1 MLKRLTIVI
10 IGFFAS
16 FLMQAQKPVS
26 IHFSENEGLP
36 EKEIYKVVEA
46 KDGVLW
52 LATHSGVYSYDGNEF
67 TLYRHPDQRGPSAF
81 GIKFDDKG
89 RLWYATMNSQ
99 LYYVENGKVHFFKD
113 LKKKVG
119 SKVLECEIVNDST
132 LFVNA
137 YNGFYNIDINTRK
150 VSKINIENLEEYHS
164 SIHNFKGKDYIFSG
178 DALNE
183 LIGDS
188 LKPLFGLDKETPR
201 LRLTTLFSTDKHLYV
216 RFLID
221 NKNTF
226 YKVDAS
232 GIKPFSA
239 FNAIDR
245 VSINYLKQMGP
256 SFWFFTANGAYQY
269 SMKGNEMVLENHY
282 LKEKNVTDL
291 ILDRNG
297 NYIFSTINNGLYIL
311 PNPSVEVLRNETF
324 KDGVISSFVAIND
337 SLANYISNHNELHS
351 LNLKGKKNEGRKID
365 RFLNQT
371 LYYDSLKEEGLLFNN
386 SELEL
391 YDPINLKISKKV
403 FEEAPKNITR
413 LNDSTYISTHYN
425 RTKIIGNNL
434 EYKKIFHGRSKELAS
449 TKSGHLY
456 ITTPEGVK
464 WASNAEND
472 LERTTQN
479 GKGFYSNGIVN
490 QKDTDMVWVSRP
502 NWGIYLVESGKI
514 IKSIYMSNG
523 LLDKTVTAMDSNEEE
538 LWIATNKGI
547 QRYDYETESFTNFGM
562 RDGIIQPRILKLQVT
577 NGYVWYQ
584 TVTGIY
590 RFPINKKK
598 KPIFVPE
605 VHFSRIKIANKPQ
618 DLKDYYRIDYNA
630 NTLDI
635 GFMVNGFKSLEQY
648 QFEYS
653 IEGLNPEWI
662 SLEKGKHNVNFN
674 SLPSGKYTFKVR
686 AKDAFE
692 GIYTNPIHFKVNVA
706 LPFWKRWWFS
716 LLVAIIAITGMLTFF
731 KIKGKRKEE
740 LRKKEFKQVEVER
753 QLVALKLENLRSQ
766 MNPHFIFNALNSIQE
781 YIMLN
786 QKKMASDYLG
796 KFADLMRTY
805 LNHSKKGNITL
816 QEEIDCIRMYLELEK
831 LRFEDKMDYAVN
843 ISGVLSPNEISI
855 PTMLVQP
862 YIENALKHGL
872 LHRKTNRRLQIDF
885 LVSDV
890 TKTIRCVIVDNG
902 IGRDKAKEYK
912 ARSRKQHKPF
922 ATRATEDRLNLIN
935 YGKEKRAGVTITDLF
950 EGEEPSG
957 TQVDII
963 IPFTTL

>member
-16 FLMQAQKPVS
+16 FLMRAQQPVS

-36 EKEIYKVVEA
+36 EKEIYKVVEG

-52 LATHSGVYSYDGNEF
+52 LATNSGVYSYDGNTF
-67 TLYRHPDQRGPSAF
+67 TLHRHPDQRGPSSF
-81 GIKFDDKG
+81 GIKFDEKG
-89 RLWYATMNSQ
+89 RLWYATMNSE
-99 LYYVENGKVHFFKD
+99 LYYVENGKVHFFKN
-113 LKKKVG
+113 LEKKVG
-119 SKVLECEIVNDST
+119 STVLEFDIIDVDN
-132 LFVNA
+132 LFVSA
-137 YNGFYNIDINTRK
+137 YNGFFNIDVNTK
-150 VSKINIENLEEYHS
+150 EVHEVNIENLIQHHS
-164 SIHNFKGKDYIFSG
+164 GIHSFKGKDYMFNG
-178 DALNE
+178 GALNE
-183 LIGDS
+183 VVGDS
-188 LKPLFGLDKETPR
+188 LKLLFRLEKATPR
-201 LRLTTLFSTDKHLYV
+201 IRFSTLLSTDKHLYV

-226 YKVDAS
+226 YKVDES
-232 GIKPFSA
+232 GIEPTSA

-245 VSINYLKQMGP
+245 VSINHLKRMGT
-256 SFWFFTANGAYQY
+256 SFWVFTANGAYEY
-269 SMKGNEMVLENHY
+269 STENNDLELENHY
-282 LKEKNVTDL
+282 LKGKNLTSL
-291 ILDRNG
+291 IVDRNG
-297 NYIFSTINNGLYIL
+297 NHIFSSVNNGLYIL
-311 PNPSVEVLRNETF
+311 PNTEVEVLRDEAI

-337 SLANYISNHNELHS
+337 SLINYISNHNELHS
-351 LNLKGKKNEGRKID
+351 FNLKGKKSETRRID

-371 LYYDSLKEEGLLFNN
+371 LYYDSLKNEGMLFNN

-391 YDPINLKISKKV
+391 YDPMNLKVSKKI
-403 FEEAPKNITR
+403 FEEAPKDITR
-413 LNDSTYISTHYN
+413 LNDSTYISTNYN
-425 RTKIIGNNL
+425 KTKIIGNDL
-434 EYKKIFHGRSKELAS
+434 EYQKIFHGRSKELAY
-449 TKSGHLY
+449 TKSGHFY
-456 ITTPEGVK
+456 ISTPEGIK
-464 WASNAEND
+464 WASNVGND
-472 LERTTQN
+472 LKRTTQN

-490 QKDTDMVWVSRP
+490 QKNTDKVWISRP
-502 NWGIYLVESGKI
+502 NWGIYLAENGEI

-562 RDGIIQPRILKLQVT
+562 KDGIMQPRILKLQLT
-577 NGYVWYQ
+577 DRYVWYQ

-590 RFPINKKK
+590 RFPIDKKK
-598 KPIFVPE
+598 SVFVPE
-605 VHFSRIKIANKPQ
+605 VYFSRIKIANREQEP
-618 DLKDYYRIDYNA
+618 KDHYKIDYDA

-653 IEGLNPEWI
+653 VEGLNPEWVT
-662 SLEKGKHNVNFN
+662 LEKGKHDVSFN

-686 AKDAFE
+686 AKDVLD
-692 GIYTNPIHFKVNVA
+692 GGYTKPIQLKIDVM

-716 LLVAIIAITGMLTFF
+716 LLMAVVVIISMLAFF

-740 LRKKEFKQVEVER
+740 LRKKEIKQVEVER

-786 QKKMASDYLG
+786 QKKLASDYLG

-816 QEEIDCIRMYLELEK
+816 QEEVDCIKMYLELEK
-831 LRFEDKMDYAVN
+831 LRFEDKMEYVMS
-843 ISGVLSPNEISI
+843 ISGTLAPNVVSI

-885 LVSDV
+885 HIDDA
-890 TKTIRCVIVDNG
+890 TNAIRCVIIDNG

-935 YGKEKRAGVTITDLF
+935 DGKEKKAGVTITDLF
-950 EGEEPSG
+950 EDGEPAG
-957 TQVDII
+957 TRVDIM